1 MIFIFDNLHFPNIL
15 RLYFNIMTKKA
26 HSKATVKQQKASH
39 HIELDKILSLATEY
53 AKMYGFPIPPI
64 EKVEKMIREIS
75 QDVERMFVHNKSKKQ
90 LQGGDILILML
101 KVGLIA
107 LVALPI
113 IKKIVSMERNEK
125 KKKAKA
131 RIETE
136 SMVD

>member
-1 MIFIFDNLHFPNIL
+1 MA
-15 RLYFNIMTKKA
+15 KKA
-26 HSKATVKQQKASH
+26 HNKTTVKQQKASH
-39 HIELDKILSLATEY
+39 HAELDKILSLATEY
-53 AKMYGFPIPPI
+53 AKMFGFPVPPI

-75 QDVERMFVHNKSKKQ
+75 QDIERMFVHNKSKKQ
-90 LQGGDILILML
+90 IQGGDILIIML

-113 IKKIVSMERNEK
+113 IKKIVSMERSQK